1 MEALKD
7 FRKANN
13 LTQDELG
20 AFLGVQKSFISKIE
34 NGREHLPADKLRK
47 LMANENGWDTTVLQ
61 DALKQYVMEEGERKR
76 SMIEFFDAP
85 RKEPD
90 FYRFRI
96 PMPSRKNSKD
106 EIIESLRAQNA
117 DLQSEIGAL
126 KARLEKAEME
136 RQQFLDIIK
145 RLTDK

>member
-1 MEALKD
+1 MNALKD
-7 FRKANN
+7 FRKVNG

-34 NGREHLPADKLRK
+34 NGRERLPDDKLRK

-61 DALKQYVMEEGERKR
+61 EALKQYVMEESERKR
-76 SMIEFFDAP
+76 SLIDLFDGP
-85 RKEPD
+85 RKEPEY
-90 FYRFRI
+90 YRFQI
-96 PMPSRKNSKD
+96 VMPSRKNSKD